1 MKISCV
7 ILNYNDAENT
17 IAQIKRVCGYTCFD
31 HIVVVDNCS
40 TDDSLEQL
48 EAYENQR
55 VVVIRTDGNRGY
67 GAGNNAGLYYSYEVL
82 QATHAVIAN
91 PDTEFDEE
99 CVRELARL
107 FHSHEELG
115 VAAAT
120 MKDGQNGSQASGWP
134 LLPWFQDLL
143 NTGPVCRRLFHK
155 VLVYPETH
163 FEGKRAAYVD
173 VVHGSMLMADLEKMI
188 SVGGYDER
196 VFLYGEE
203 NMLGWKM
210 RDMGWKTA
218 QLLTHTYFH
227 QNSGTISK
235 TYQSV
240 SRRQRLRHESAIFY
254 YRHYL
259 HINKIQLL
267 FTRVFH
273 EIVMFEIWFCGNV
286 LHMTW

>member
-17 IAQIKRVCGYTCFD
+17 IAQIERICGYSCFD
-31 HIVVVDNCS
+31 SIVVVDNCS
-40 TDDSLEQL
+40 TDDSRKRL

-55 VVVIRTDGNRGY
+55 LVVIETDRNRGY
-67 GAGNNAGLYYSYEVL
+67 GAGNNAGLYYAYEVL

-91 PDTEFDEE
+91 PDTEFDEA
-99 CVRELARL
+99 CIRELARL
-107 FHSHEELG
+107 FGSHEELG
-115 VAAAT
+115 VAAAV

-134 LLPWFQDLL
+134 LLSWFKDLL
-143 NTGPVCRRLFHK
+143 NTGPVCRRLFRK
-155 VLVYPETH
+155 ALVYPESH

-173 VVHGSMLMADLEKMI
+173 VVHGSMLMVDLEKMM

-203 NMLGWKM
+203 NMLAWKM
-210 RDMGWKTA
+210 RDMGWKTV
-218 QLLTHTYFH
+218 QLLTQSYFH

-240 SRRQRLRHESAIFY
+240 SRRQRLRHESAVFY
-254 YRHYL
+254 YENYL
-259 HINKIQLL
+259 HINGLQLL
-267 FTRVFH
+267 ITRLFH
-273 EIVMFEIWFCGNV
+273 EAVMLEIWFCSKV
-286 LHMTW
+286 LGMTW